1 MGMQRRWVKIAIGAA
16 VVLVLLLV
24 MVPQFVNADAFR
36 PALESQLGT
45 ALGRKVTLGKLS
57 FSLWS
62 GSVVADQLAVADDPA
77 FGAAPF
83 LQAKSLKIGVDTG
96 AFLFHHK
103 VNVRSFL
110 AQSPEIHL
118 ISNAQGGWNYATLGG
133 NGAAA
138 TSSGHSAAMP
148 NVTVGKMEIDDGKV
162 VVSSTPAAGQP
173 FVWSDVKVTA
183 QNLSFTQAMP
193 FTVAANLPG
202 NGSVAMSGTAGPL
215 NRQDASATPM
225 TANLIVKDFNPVA
238 TGVLPA
244 SAGIA
249 MDADVDAQVASDGK
263 ILTSTGKVV
272 ARQLQLVRGGS
283 PAPSAVNLTY
293 TVHDHLQAR
302 TGEVTDIAVET
313 GAVAVHIQGTYDR
326 SGPAVAMNLHVNA
339 AQLPVD
345 SVEELLPMVGV
356 RLPAGSQLKGGTL
369 TAMIVITGTAT
380 APVLAGPVE
389 VENTQL
395 AGFDLASKIQ
405 GLKAL
410 TGTSGGT
417 GIKTLKA
424 DVRETATET
433 QLSDIVAEV
442 PALGT
447 ATGNGTVTTEGGLNF
462 QLQAKLGGSGV
473 TGAVSEIA
481 GGLLHT
487 IGSGSVPITITGT
500 TSSPV
505 IRADVSA
512 MVRNSLEMGKRGAGG
527 LLRGLIPK

>member
-1 MGMQRRWVKIAIGAA
+1 
-16 VVLVLLLV
+16 
-24 MVPQFVNADAFR
+24 
-36 PALESQLGT
+36 
-45 ALGRKVTLGKLS
+45 
-57 FSLWS
+57 
-62 GSVVADQLAVADDPA
+62 
-77 FGAAPF
+77 
-83 LQAKSLKIGVDTG
+83 
-96 AFLFHHK
+96 
-103 VNVRSFL
+103 
-110 AQSPEIHL
+110 
-118 ISNAQGGWNYATLGG
+118 
-133 NGAAA
+133 
-138 TSSGHSAAMP
+138 
-148 NVTVGKMEIDDGKV
+148 
-162 VVSSTPAAGQP
+162 
-173 FVWSDVKVTA
+173 
-183 QNLSFTQAMP
+183 
-193 FTVAANLPG
+193 
-202 NGSVAMSGTAGPL
+202 
-215 NRQDASATPM
+215 
-225 TANLIVKDFNPVA
+225 
-238 TGVLPA
+238 
-244 SAGIA
+244 
-249 MDADVDAQVASDGK
+249 
-263 ILTSTGKVV
+263 
-272 ARQLQLVRGGS
+272 
-283 PAPSAVNLTY
+283 
-293 TVHDHLQAR
+293 
-302 TGEVTDIAVET
+302 
-313 GAVAVHIQGTYDR
+313 
-326 SGPAVAMNLHVNA
+326 
-339 AQLPVD
+339 
-345 SVEELLPMVGV
+345 
-356 RLPAGSQLKGGTL
+356 
-369 TAMIVITGTAT
+369 
-380 APVLAGPVE
+380 VLAGPVE